1 MKTNKFSKKVLVHGG
16 IILFL
21 MLNLLPLVIVLSSS
35 LRSAKNMTNP
45 LSLFNEF
52 TFESYK
58 AAFTRMHFTTA
69 FLNSLILT
77 SVSVIVIV
85 IIAPM
90 AAYPLARVN
99 NKFSKFIYLF
109 FLGGLVVPGQMAIVP
124 VVKMIKTLHIP
135 SGQYTPIIMFI
146 TCSMPFSVFL
156 YTGFIKSSV
165 PQEIEEAAFLDGAG
179 ALRRFWTIVFPLLL
193 PATISVI
200 ITQGIWIWNDYFFNM
215 IFITKTSQTP
225 LPLAMLG
232 FMGDKENPTQWNTLF
247 AACVLCALPL
257 IAAFGVL
264 QKYFMEGIAAGSV
277 KG

>member
-1 MKTNKFSKKVLVHGG
+1 MKTKKIGRKVLVHGG

-21 MLNLLPLVIVLSSS
+21 FLNLLPLLIVLSSS

-45 LSLFNEF
+45 LNLFNEF

-69 FLNSLILT
+69 FLNSLMIT
-77 SVSVIVIV
+77 AISVIVIV

-90 AAYPLARVN
+90 AAYPLARIE
-99 NKFSKFIYLF
+99 NKLSKFIYLF
-109 FLGGLVVPGQMAIVP
+109 FLGGLVVPGQMAIIP
-124 VVKMIKTLHIP
+124 VVRMIKNLHVP
-135 SGQYTPIIMFI
+135 SGQYTPILMFI

-156 YTGFIKSSV
+156 YTGFIRTSIPK
-165 PQEIEEAAFLDGAG
+165 ELEEAAFIDGTG
-179 ALRRFWTIVFPLLL
+179 ALRRFWQIVFPLLL
-193 PATISVI
+193 PATVSVV

-215 IFITKTSQTP
+215 MFISKRSQTP

-247 AACVLCALPL
+247 AACILCALPL
-257 IAAFGVL
+257 IAAFGIL

>member
-1 MKTNKFSKKVLVHGG
+1 MNKCNAYKKILVHSG
-16 IILFL
+16 IVLFL
-21 MLNLLPLVIVLSSS
+21 LINLLPIIIVLSSS
-35 LRSAKNMTNP
+35 LRSASNMTNP
-45 LSLFNEF
+45 LNLFNEF

-58 AAFTRMHFTTA
+58 TA
-69 FLNSLILT
+69 FIRMRFGTAFMNSLIIT
-77 SVSVIVIV
+77 VISVVAIV

-90 AAYPLARVN
+90 AAYPLARIN
-99 NKFSKFIYLF
+99 NKLSKFLYLF
-109 FLGGLVVPGQMAIVP
+109 FLGGLVVPGQMAVLP
-124 VVKMIKTLHIP
+124 VVQMIKSLRIP

-146 TCSMPFSVFL
+146 TCSLPFSVFL

-165 PQEIEEAAFLDGAG
+165 PQEVEEAAYLDGCG
-179 ALRRFWTIVFPLLL
+179 AFYRFWKIVFPLLL
-193 PATISVI
+193 PATVSVV
-200 ITQGIWIWNDYFFNM
+200 ITQAIWIWNDYFFNM
-215 IFITKTSQTP
+215 IFITKSSQTP

-257 IAAFGVL
+257 IAAFSVL